1 MRLSAPRAFDTG
13 AIVACAGVDVY
24 RHIGELC
31 SREHHALNCR
41 RRLGCRHELGFHAL
55 DDLGFVRRA
64 LHCCEA
70 LGGHGCGHRG
80 PIDHRGQPLICR
92 VSPWGNARGTKLR
105 RRRCAASK
113 ACEA

>member
-13 AIVACAGVDVY
+13 AIVACAGVDVDGD
-24 RHIGELC
+24 IGEFR

-64 LHCCEA
+64 LHCREA

-80 PIDHRGQPLICR
+80 PIDHRGKLLIR
-92 VSPWGNARGTKLR
+92 RDSSWGNARGTKLR